1 MSAGDR
7 EPPARGG
14 RDALPRPKKR
24 LGQHFLTDPRL
35 LGRIADTL
43 ECTRDDT
50 VIEIGPGR
58 GALTEQLLTRA
69 GRVIAIELDREL
81 APMLAARWKDE
92 PRFTL
97 VEGDVLEQD
106 LAALAGGPYLLAGN
120 VPYNITTPIL
130 FHAMRR
136 PRPTRAIYLVQREV
150 AERVA
155 AAPGSE
161 DYGALSVNVQALAVP
176 TMLFTVGAKSFT
188 PPPKV
193 ESAVIRIVPRTD
205 PMMREDEEESFRV
218 FVQAAFG
225 LRRKQMRRVLRT
237 VWGVDADRA
246 DAILADAAV
255 NPEARPETLSPED
268 FLKLLRS
275 ENRAKGLRGPET
287 K

>member
-1 MSAGDR
+1 MSSAAGDR
-7 EPPARGG
+7 
-14 RDALPRPKKR
+14 LPRPKKR

-43 ECTRDDT
+43 EATRDDT

-58 GALTEQLLTRA
+58 GALTEQLLQRA

-81 APMLAARWKDE
+81 APMLAERWKHE
-92 PRFTL
+92 PRFQM

-136 PRPTRAIYLVQREV
+136 PRPTRAIYLVQKEV
-150 AERVA
+150 ADRVVA
-155 AAPGSE
+155 PPGSH
-161 DYGALSVNVQALAVP
+161 DYGALSVNVQALAEA
-176 TMLFTVGAKSFT
+176 TLLFNVGAKSFT

-193 ESAVIRIVPRTD
+193 ESAVIRIVPRAEA
-205 PMMREDEEESFRV
+205 MLRLDEEEPFRLL
-218 FVQAAFG
+218 VQASFG

-237 VWGVDADRA
+237 VMTWNAERA
-246 DAILADAAV
+246 DEVLAAAGID
-255 NPEARPETLSPED
+255 PEARPETLSPLD
-268 FLKLLRS
+268 FLRILRS
-275 ENRAKGLRGPET
+275 EALGAEGQSEE
-287 K
+287 